1 MMSVPLNEFDTKK
14 KFLPNNP
21 ILASI
26 LDIKISNMQRIA
38 KMILQLIFNL
48 TDGRCSEDLRYTKR
62 LKECGDST

>member
-1 MMSVPLNEFDTKK
+1 MMNRQSERLNEFDCDTKK

-38 KMILQLIFNL
+38 KMI
-48 TDGRCSEDLRYTKR
+48 
-62 LKECGDST
+62 

>member
-38 KMILQLIFNL
+38 KMI
-48 TDGRCSEDLRYTKR
+48 
-62 LKECGDST
+62 